1 MGSRNTLW
9 DTGHDEEVQVD
20 QRALID
26 KVLARYSGEFTV
38 FRELLQ
44 NADDAAARTVEIHFN
59 TEAYLAK
66 VESGIQPPETEPSFS
81 PSTLPNLKTQ
91 PLAQWS
97 FRNDGMPFRDEDWN
111 RLTKIAVGNPDE
123 RKIGAFGVGFYSLF
137 SVTDEPFV
145 QSGQKWMGFYWK
157 DNKDQLY
164 TRRGDLSSPPS
175 IGPSGAPWTSFDMPL
190 REASPLPGLP
200 ADIARFLATS
210 LTFMTNLRDVSMFFD
225 DHRLARI
232 QKDVGV
238 SKSLIMP
245 SNLKTKSPQG
255 IMEVKA
261 VDSSDLHV
269 TAKVMRCVYQTGT
282 EKEGVPAKS
291 SRSSGGFFSSLLGSL
306 STHTLSRTPEPQ
318 PPTKEPEPFE
328 ALESSVL
335 LKVYSAQV
343 DVKLDK
349 QMSTELERATKK
361 KPPTTC
367 SLSLIYTGKYEFD
380 ASEPEDEWQ
389 FKDSEGVFQGLR
401 ADLDGKGTAKV
412 FIGHAT
418 SQSTGIGGHISTRF
432 IPTVERES
440 IDLVDRNVSQ
450 WNKELLYVGGFLA
463 RLVYEVQ
470 MSDIREAW
478 NQVEKGLGPN
488 NAMDETA
495 IVGLESTSTH
505 ALRFFSFYPTTP
517 SSVVGSQMEASF
529 FSCAQD
535 QSVPIISTKGIRSA
549 SEVRYYHPTF
559 QSFMKNLPML
569 PKSVAD
575 GALAMVAAL
584 RRKGMLPD
592 VSFKDV
598 IGELSQRTLTEEE
611 MVECL
616 KWRINLDTGGIKERD
631 KELVRKQFLDSAV
644 FFVPNDE
651 RFKEERTIRL
661 ASIETFVSPKNVIPA
676 TLPLPPHT
684 LPLSVSKNFTPD
696 SLRSFFGWRDLDVVE
711 WVEYLIAP
719 ATLETLPEDEN
730 MTISAEFSE
739 QVLNIVAKMWSSIS
753 TARQTQMITL
763 LRDKTVI
770 PTRSGLK
777 TPGESYFSN
786 ANVFQDLPI
795 VAFLSGTAIKGS
807 IEKFLTSLGVM
818 KHVDIHIVLDRFVNC
833 LPPHY
838 STVYSLK
845 LVFRMINTGDWGVED
860 LMKYLVAVKTSLKPT
875 ELEKLRHTAAFPQER
890 EPNTDS
896 SSPQMRTTPSE
907 LYEPS
912 NVFRVLQLPVLD
924 WGTQRW
930 KSKSEEA
937 KILFD
942 LGLRR
947 YPDLPVIIGLM
958 ASPDPKIRR
967 TALKYFLDEFYTRYS
982 RSYNPSDFLHLAY
995 IPAVKPDGTH
1005 FLARHNEVFMDPEC
1019 AVMGFSL
1026 AKQGLRNVVCTKLR
1040 LQMDPPTCSIM
1051 DILLASPPADPETA
1065 RKCFEYLTSR
1075 MAEFSSA
1082 EIDRLREAPI
1092 VPTTP
1097 SETGSSDIVQ
1107 ELIMAR
1113 PRECFFKCDRE
1124 LSSSRIYA
1132 KLFTFVDF
1140 GATANHFL
1148 RVCGVKDQPSIQDV
1162 ATLLV
1167 EDPKG
1172 FLELA
1177 GSHTVYLE
1185 QLRTIAA
1192 YGNYTSD
1199 LISQMRASPFLLGYR
1214 RTPRSTEETSASGN
1228 EPNEKDD
1235 CDLTFDLLKPTEVAI
1250 VDDSIAY
1257 SLFSGSIY
1265 AAPEEDIL
1273 EAFYQK
1279 LGSPRIT
1286 SLVKEE
1292 YQPLEIEECESKS
1305 AAETRNL
1312 IIERFP
1318 LLLHNRN
1325 TRASVRP
1332 VWLSQDD
1339 NFTVRNCQK
1348 IELKRTLTILGESIS
1363 KTQEVSATAIFTGTG
1378 ETSRARLYLSEDDQL
1393 DMFEVANSMCKF
1405 LLKNPHPQDS
1415 LLFMT
1420 ILSTDLQALGRRGYP
1435 VHRIL
1440 HQHKVESEHRAARRA
1455 EGAKG
1460 RRQLVEASPS
1470 SGATPARVTPYNPPK
1485 IRSSSGSG
1493 LSGLLKSIKNQ
1504 IDKVSIRFTDRRLV
1518 AMSQTLPENIDGG
1531 VTPWSNIEHNIQ
1543 MAIDDC
1549 HPESEHL
1556 LEIRQRMTM
1565 VNESLEGGYCDIS
1578 GCDKNFHAMP
1588 GVISGYQIFIAHGI
1602 LSNSSVFP
1610 DQVPDSVKICLPD
1623 GLDVPSPHDILQQKQ
1638 AAIQR
1643 FASFVMDPLRSLFQL
1658 MPASLHIFYDQSG
1671 DLIAFNRKG
1680 SLFLNL
1686 RFYEGWHD
1694 IDVSEGRSEKALISW
1709 YFILAHEIAHNL
1721 VQLHNAK
1728 HELYFSAICE
1738 KYLLEFFK
1746 HLHKCQFQQLEL

>member
-1 MGSRNTLW
+1 MGSRNTLVSDLRLNDTRIFTVFKW

-157 DNKDQLY
+157 DNKDQ
-164 TRRGDLSSPPS
+164 
-175 IGPSGAPWTSFDMPL
+175 
-190 REASPLPGLP
+190 
-200 ADIARFLATS
+200 
-210 LTFMTNLRDVSMFFD
+210 
-225 DHRLARI
+225 
-232 QKDVGV
+232 DVGV

-318 PPTKEPEPFE
+318 PPTQEPQPLE

-349 QMSTELERATKK
+349 KMSTELERATKK

-367 SLSLIYTGKYEFD
+367 SLSLIYTGKDEFD

-389 FKDSEGVFQGLR
+389 FKNSEGVFQGLR

-549 SEVRYYHPTF
+549 NEVRYYHPTF

-569 PKSVAD
+569 PKSAAD
-575 GALAMVAAL
+575 GALAMVAVL

-611 MVECL
+611 LVECL
-616 KWRINLDTGGIKERD
+616 KWRINLDTGGIRERD

-684 LPLSVSKNFTPD
+684 LPLSVSKNFEPD
-696 SLRSFFGWRDLDVVE
+696 SLCSFFGWRDLDVVE

-719 ATLETLPEDEN
+719 AALDTLPEDEN

-739 QVLNIVAKMWSSIS
+739 RVLNIVAKMWSSIS

-818 KHVDIHIVLDRFVNC
+818 KHVDIHIVLD
-833 LPPHY
+833 
-838 STVYSLK
+838 
-845 LVFRMINTGDWGVED
+845 RMINTGDWGVED

-967 TALKYFLDEFYTRYS
+967 TALKYFLDEFYPRYS

-1097 SETGSSDIVQ
+1097 SETGSSDIIQ

-1167 EDPKG
+1167 KDPKG

-1192 YGNYTSD
+1192 YDDYSSD

-1325 TRASVRP
+1325 TRASVKP
-1332 VWLSQDD
+1332 VWLSQDN

-1363 KTQEVSATAIFTGTG
+1363 KTQEVSATVIFTGTG

-1470 SGATPARVTPYNPPK
+1470 SGATPARVTPYNSPK
-1485 IRSSSGSG
+1485 IRPSSGSG

-1578 GCDKNFHAMP
+1578 GCDKNFHAMS
-1588 GVISGYQIFIAHGI
+1588 GVISGYQIFIAH
-1602 LSNSSVFP
+1602 
-1610 DQVPDSVKICLPD
+1610 
-1623 GLDVPSPHDILQQKQ
+1623 DVPSPHDILQQKQ

-1658 MPASLHIFYDQSG
+1658 MPASLHIFYDQRG

-1694 IDVSEGRSEKALISW
+1694 MDVSEGRSEKALISW

-1746 HLHKCQFQQLEL
+1746 HLHKG